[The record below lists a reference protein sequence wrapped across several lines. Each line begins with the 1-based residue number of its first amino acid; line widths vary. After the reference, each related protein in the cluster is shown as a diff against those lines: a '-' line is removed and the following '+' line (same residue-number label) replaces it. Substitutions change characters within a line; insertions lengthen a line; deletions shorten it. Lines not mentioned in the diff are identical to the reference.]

1 MKRMID
7 SEKINIIGSRIKE
20 ARIRAG
26 MSQKQLSEKLELLA
40 VYTCRGSISRIE
52 NGQRAIT
59 DIEIDAI
66 SKILNVS
73 LDYLFSRD

>member
-1 MKRMID
+1 MKRIID
-7 SEKINIIGSRIKE
+7 SEQQNIIGNRVKE

-26 MSQKQLSEKLELLA
+26 LSQRELSEKMELLA

-66 SKILNVS
+66 SKVLDVS
-73 LDYLFSRD
+73 LDYLFGRA